1 MSDAIRVSPRSVG
14 SNGGWASLVT
24 GQHVDFGPDLSIF
37 VQNRSDAFRLVDW
50 VTPTLEEQ
58 REIAAVLDPENQ
70 HRVKRVDRAKV
81 DYRDFEPNWLQVKLI
96 VEEEHRAVLERLAEA
111 VSLRD
116 GYLDEALIQWAL
128 DPMNNRNVAKGYQ
141 YLQQAEKVLQEVK
154 QQAATA

>member
-1 MSDAIRVSPRSVG
+1 MNDVIRVSPRSVG
-14 SNGGWASLVT
+14 NNGGWASLVT
-24 GQHVDFGPDLSIF
+24 GQYVEFGPDLSLF

-81 DYRDFEPNWLQVKLI
+81 DYRDFEPNWLQVKFI

-116 GYLDEALIQWAL
+116 GYLDEALIQWAI
-128 DPMNNRNVAKGYQ
+128 DPMNNWHVAKGYQ
-141 YLQQAEKVLQEVK
+141 FLHREELEAMKEAHRAV
-154 QQAATA
+154 TA

>member
-1 MSDAIRVSPRSVG
+1 MNDVIRVSARSVG
-14 SNGGWASLVT
+14 NNSGWASLVT
-24 GQHVDFGPDLSIF
+24 GQYVEFGPDLSLF

-116 GYLDEALIQWAL
+116 GYLDADLIKWAI
-128 DPMNNRNVAKGYQ
+128 DPMHNWHVAKGYQ
-141 YLQQAEKVLQEVK
+141 FLHREEMEAMKTEQRAMI
-154 QQAATA
+154 A

>member
-1 MSDAIRVSPRSVG
+1 MTDVIKVSPRSVG
-14 SNGGWASLVT
+14 SNSGWASLVT
-24 GQHVDFGPDLSIF
+24 GKYVEFGPDLSLF

-111 VSLRD
+111 LYLRD
-116 GYLDEALIQWAL
+116 GYLDEKLIRWAIDPLNNCNAAKAYQALHKEEL
-128 DPMNNRNVAKGYQ
+128 DAMRAKERETVA
-141 YLQQAEKVLQEVK
+141 
-154 QQAATA
+154 